1 MDDEEVLQAP
11 VIEAQ
16 TSPESDIEDI
26 PLAKRR
32 KTAPPETSTREVEAN
47 VPVPA
52 RARVPPRRPA
62 RRGKTAQPLAAIPEL
77 ESSTSKRKNPTRND
91 NGALSKTKEVAGE
104 NEQLG
109 TKKGEAIASDESD
122 ADADESRLLEG
133 VAGEGMVGDDHG
145 DVVAAGQETVKK
157 VAKRG
162 K

>member
-16 TSPESDIEDI
+16 TSPESDIDEI

-62 RRGKTAQPLAAIPEL
+62 RRGKTAQPLATIPEV
-77 ESSTSKRKNPTRND
+77 ESSTSRRKNPTRND
-91 NGALSKTKEVAGE
+91 NGALSKPKEI
-104 NEQLG
+104 
-109 TKKGEAIASDESD
+109 KGEAIASDESD
-122 ADADESRLLEG
+122 VDADESRLLKG
-133 VAGEGMVGDDHG
+133 VAGEGMVGDDHD
-145 DVVAAGQETVKK
+145 DVVAADLETVKK